1 MVAKITKYVR
11 NCPEC
16 QRVQVHPHKPYGK
29 LASIP
34 LSEMD
39 PFDTVIMDFITD
51 LPTARDPYTNKTSD
65 AILVLVDKLTK
76 HAMYIATTKDLDA
89 EVLADIIW
97 REFVLLRGMM
107 RNLILDRGLLFT
119 NKFWTTLYWHLG
131 AKRRLSTVFHP
142 QIDGQTKR
150 QNQVLKHYLRVYS
163 NYKQDN

>member
-16 QRVQVHPHKPYGK
+16 QRVQVHHHKPYGK

-34 LSEMD
+34 PGGMD

-51 LPTARDPYTNKTSD
+51 LPPARDPYTNKTSD

-89 EVLADIIW
+89 EGLADIIW